1 MKGMN
6 YLAVAML
13 TVMSGNVYAAVDSGL
28 TVLNDQELAAE
39 TGQALFNMSYLAPTD
54 TGSNSGTNGNVGFYK
69 LGMEAEV
76 ALNAN
81 IKKLQLGCG
90 GANGVGGCDIDIDNF
105 SLSGLSDTR
114 DGRVASD
121 AVLTNPFIELAIKN
135 PNTASTRELL
145 GVRLSAEKT
154 IGMLTFGTENS
165 DTTNGINSLSGYLKL
180 APATGTAK
188 TVSRT
193 MTDAIGNMTG
203 RISVRNAFPL
213 SSSPRP
219 FSSDDYTLTLASA
232 NAPFT
237 TRVAEISGKRMQT
250 VALEAD
256 SIIPS
261 INFSGPLA
269 ATINVAGFIPIT
281 LEKDVTGSI
290 TNLGVKIAIQE
301 DLGLIHKIPV
311 NGNPFSLSLQGQ
323 DILWPGAAKAA
334 EKGWW
339 LAFEDEI
346 AIGSVTPSND
356 VVITDALLSQVLP
369 KVNTYLYDNP
379 IDCDGY
385 SGCLGGSLPITD
397 PINLLGSVVNLPL
410 TNLKLSAQ
418 DFAPNCYGTLT
429 FC

>member
-1 MKGMN
+1 MKKIS
-6 YLAVAML
+6 YLAIAML
-13 TVMSGNVYAAVDSGL
+13 SVMSANVYAAVDSGL
-28 TVLNDQELAAE
+28 TVLNDQELASE
-39 TGQALFNMSYLAPTD
+39 TGQALFNLQYLAPTD
-54 TGSNSGTNGNVGFYK
+54 TGSNSATNGNVGFYK

-76 ALNAN
+76 ALNTN

-90 GANGVGGCDIDIDNF
+90 GANGAGACDIDIDNF

-114 DGRVASD
+114 EGRVQSD
-121 AVLTNPFIELAIKN
+121 AVLTNPFIQLAIKN
-135 PNTASTRELL
+135 PGTASTRELV
-145 GVRLSAEKT
+145 GVRLSAEQ
-154 IGMLTFGTENS
+154 IVGMLTFGTENS
-165 DTTNGINSLSGYLKL
+165 DTPNGINSLSGYLKL
-180 APATGTAK
+180 SPATGTAK
-188 TVSRT
+188 TIERT
-193 MTDAIGNMTG
+193 MTQAIGNMTG
-203 RISVRNAFPL
+203 RISVRNAWPL
-213 SSSPRP
+213 SSDPRP
-219 FSSDDYTLTLASA
+219 FSSNDYTLTLASA

-250 VALEAD
+250 VTLKAD
-256 SIIPS
+256 STIPS

-281 LEKDVTGSI
+281 LQKNVTGSI
-290 TNLGVKIAIQE
+290 TNLGVEITIQE
-301 DLGLIHKIPV
+301 NLGFIHKIPV

-323 DILWPGAAKAA
+323 DILWPGATKAA

-356 VVITDALLSQVLP
+356 ITITNALLGQVLP
-369 KVNTYLYDNP
+369 KVNAYLYDNP

-410 TNLKLSAQ
+410 DNLKLSAQ
-418 DFAPNCYGTLT
+418 GFAPNCYGTLK